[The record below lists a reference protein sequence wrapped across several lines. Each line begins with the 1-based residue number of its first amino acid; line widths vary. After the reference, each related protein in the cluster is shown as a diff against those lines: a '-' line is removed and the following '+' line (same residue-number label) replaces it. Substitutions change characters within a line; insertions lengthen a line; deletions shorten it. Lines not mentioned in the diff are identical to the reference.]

1 MRKTREA
8 AIFVYR
14 GDRFL
19 VTRRRDGRWNVPA
32 GQIEDGESFAEGA
45 ARELIEE
52 VQLAVALVDL
62 DLRESYEIEP
72 QYRSLY
78 SPGDHSVTVAAYAA
92 EAPRDWEPTLNH
104 EHTEYRWCSLDD
116 AIALL
121 YWPEAKA
128 GLRALAARLGIAATH
143 IG

>member
-1 MRKTREA
+1 MRRTREA

-52 VQLAVALVDL
+52 AGLAVPLVDL
-62 DLRESYEIEP
+62 DLRETYEIEP
-72 QYRSLY
+72 QFRSLY
-78 SPGDHSVTVAAYAA
+78 APGDHSVTVAAYAA
-92 EAPRDWEPTLNH
+92 EAPRDWEPTLNY
-104 EHTEYRWCSLDD
+104 EHTESRWCAFDD
-116 AIALL
+116 AIVLL
-121 YWPEAKA
+121 SWPEAKD
-128 GLRALAARLGIAATH
+128 GLRALAARLGIPTKRA
-143 IG
+143 G

>member
-19 VTRRRDGRWNVPA
+19 LTRRRDGRWNVPA
-32 GQIEDGESFAEGA
+32 GQIEDGESFADGA
-45 ARELIEE
+45 ARELMEE
-52 VQLAVALVDL
+52 AQLAVPLMDL
-62 DLRESYEIEP
+62 DLRQTYEIEAR
-72 QYRSLY
+72 YRSLY
-78 SPGDHSVTVAAYAA
+78 SPGDRSVTVAVYGA
-92 EAPRDWEPTLNH
+92 EAPADWEPTLNH
-104 EHTEYRWCSLDD
+104 EHTEHRWCALGD

-128 GLRALAARLGIAATH
+128 GLRALAARLGISTKRV
-143 IG
+143 G